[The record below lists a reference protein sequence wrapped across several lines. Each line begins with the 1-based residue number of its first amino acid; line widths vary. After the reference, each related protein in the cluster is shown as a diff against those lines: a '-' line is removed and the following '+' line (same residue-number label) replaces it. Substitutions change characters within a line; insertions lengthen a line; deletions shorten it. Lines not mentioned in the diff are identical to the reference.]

1 MLSEERGLLITP
13 RFWQLP
19 RGNAAFCSGGRT
31 PQLTYWM
38 LNIDSYYE
46 CCQTQRAVLADPEW
60 RVVRNS
66 ISECQVRNQRPAGL
80 FRDKIYRFYKMR
92 KGSSTSEDGNGHG
105 RMRLSLPWCGPLER
119 CLTRVTTEGNAK
131 QGEAQDK
138 DSGSFGPGGGQT
150 GEWTHVCAGGLQL
163 LTKPSAGRGQCWPLS
178 QTKMTSDKMQLVIL
192 LTPSTGR
199 ISCFWIF
206 VIWINFRIKYNHS
219 ILITWKASIKSVP
232 S

>member
-1 MLSEERGLLITP
+1 MCHFVIGSVFNAHYTIRTLGKIKCEKHYNSPGTLLPKFCDYILSALCHRYHKLIKSFRAWPLLTMLSEERGLLITP

-92 KGSSTSEDGNGHG
+92 KGSSTSEDGNGRG

-138 DSGSFGPGGGQT
+138 DSGSFGPG
-150 GEWTHVCAGGLQL
+150 
-163 LTKPSAGRGQCWPLS
+163 
-178 QTKMTSDKMQLVIL
+178 
-192 LTPSTGR
+192 
-199 ISCFWIF
+199 
-206 VIWINFRIKYNHS
+206 
-219 ILITWKASIKSVP
+219 
-232 S
+232 